1 MQCKQPQAQSIPGA
15 NPTSAKQPP
24 LCLRQVT
31 QSGYFHIYE
40 AKDDKVGPGVDPSG
54 EIHCNTLRA
63 QTRVHLQG
71 CSRDWGGVSPEGYTD
86 ASFSPRLYSLRV
98 DVQADILPSPP
109 TAPSA
114 CLKHHPQR
122 FFSELS
128 AANTA

>member
-1 MQCKQPQAQSIPGA
+1 MKQKTLKLAQVWTPLGRSTVTHSEPKRGY
-15 NPTSAKQPP
+15 TSRVAQ
-24 LCLRQVT
+24 
-31 QSGYFHIYE
+31 
-40 AKDDKVGPGVDPSG
+40 
-54 EIHCNTLRA
+54 EI
-63 QTRVHLQG
+63 G
-71 CSRDWGGVSPEGYTD
+71 GGVSPEGYTD